1 MKKHQIIKKLLLYI
15 ISIAIVSTVFIV
27 VFTEKR
33 SETKYKARDYD
44 EILES
49 EVINAVTEY
58 NAVSFFSDGDSISG
72 FDYELLN
79 EFARAKG
86 IKANIVPEMSFE
98 KRLNDVS
105 RGKYDMI
112 AISTPTTANLK
123 DSLLF
128 THTLLIGKQILV
140 QRKEDKTNKSDSA
153 YVHINSQLDLA
164 GKTIHLIKDSPAVM
178 RIKNLMAEIADT
190 IYIKEISEYG
200 PEQLLA
206 MVSGGDIDYAVCD
219 ENIAKVYISDFP
231 NLDIDTDISFN
242 LFYSWGV
249 SKRAPKLLDS
259 LNVWLDSY
267 IKTKEYKKLYNKY
280 FNKK

>member
-1 MKKHQIIKKLLLYI
+1 
-15 ISIAIVSTVFIV
+15 
-27 VFTEKR
+27 
-33 SETKYKARDYD
+33 
-44 EILES
+44 
-49 EVINAVTEY
+49 
-58 NAVSFFSDGDSISG
+58 
-72 FDYELLN
+72 
-79 EFARAKG
+79 
-86 IKANIVPEMSFE
+86 
-98 KRLNDVS
+98 
-105 RGKYDMI
+105 
-112 AISTPTTANLK
+112 
-123 DSLLF
+123 
-128 THTLLIGKQILV
+128 
-140 QRKEDKTNKSDSA
+140 
-153 YVHINSQLDLA
+153 
-164 GKTIHLIKDSPAVM
+164 M